1 MDDDVLNPADLG
13 QDPASA
19 STWFF
24 GWMRQFFGLARR
36 LLASTSSWPTI
47 RLRHFLASAEGF
59 SGSAEGFSGS
69 AEGFSWSGGSYRLT
83 LIGTGGFVFSS
94 LADFAELDLGTFQRA
109 NWRFFARKV
118 AEGGLASAI

>member
-1 MDDDVLNPADLG
+1 MRAIVSLPISAHRKAGRLDVPD
-13 QDPASA
+13 
-19 STWFF
+19 TWWEGFS
-24 GWMRQFFGLARR
+24 G
-36 LLASTSSWPTI
+36 
-47 RLRHFLASAEGF
+47 SAEGF

-69 AEGFSWSGGSYRLT
+69 AEGFSGSGGSYRLT

-94 LADFAELDLGTFQRA
+94 LADFADLDLGTFQRA

>member
-1 MDDDVLNPADLG
+1 MPPAPMRATISYGPSRVPTDRRMVDQLILHEGLLQLQTSIPAANRSMLQWTGKCTSSGESLVDDDVLNPADLG

-59 SGSAEGFSGS
+59 SGSA
-69 AEGFSWSGGSYRLT
+69 
-83 LIGTGGFVFSS
+83 
-94 LADFAELDLGTFQRA
+94 
-109 NWRFFARKV
+109 
-118 AEGGLASAI
+118 

>member
-1 MDDDVLNPADLG
+1 
-13 QDPASA
+13 
-19 STWFF
+19 
-24 GWMRQFFGLARR
+24 MRQFFELARR

-59 SGSAEGFSGS
+59 SGSAEGFLWSGS
-69 AEGFSWSGGSYRLT
+69 SYRLT

-118 AEGGLASAI
+118 AEGGLASAIYAIISGCGLALLPQNLRI